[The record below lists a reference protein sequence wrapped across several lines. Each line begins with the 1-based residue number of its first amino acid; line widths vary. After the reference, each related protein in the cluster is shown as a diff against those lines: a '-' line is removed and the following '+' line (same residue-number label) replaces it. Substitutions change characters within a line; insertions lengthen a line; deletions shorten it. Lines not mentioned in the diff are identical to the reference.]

1 MKSEAGAGSEYHA
14 QGLGRQTMMNCRRT
28 LFCLVAC
35 FVINGSVCLAQSG
48 TLNLVYSG
56 VGGLSDVVKFAHQEG
71 FFKKNGL
78 DTTLIYVNSG
88 VLASQVVAS
97 GTAGAAAITAT
108 DALRVMSA
116 GVPMKIIMVNIDQFQ
131 HLFVARPG
139 IKNPGDMKGKK
150 VAVSRYGSFSDIQTR
165 FLIRQW
171 GMDPDKDV
179 QILQIG
185 NSAARAAALASGG
198 VDGAIVTP
206 FFIPAAKKAGLNVI
220 FDLSTINAR
229 FANQIV
235 IVNDNLIKE
244 KRAVV
249 RALARGLIEAIRV
262 WRAGSEATRAY
273 LRKNYKLADSDIEN
287 IEAEGRRFIRAEPT
301 PDLDSVQAVWDSTPD
316 LKARGVTDFGKFVDG
331 SFVADVLRG
340 TK

>member
-1 MKSEAGAGSEYHA
+1 
-14 QGLGRQTMMNCRRT
+14 
-28 LFCLVAC
+28 
-35 FVINGSVCLAQSG
+35 
-48 TLNLVYSG
+48 
-56 VGGLSDVVKFAHQEG
+56 VKFAHAEG

-78 DTTLIYVNSG
+78 DVTLIYVNSG

-171 GMDPDKDV
+171 GMEPDKDV

-185 NSAARAAALASGG
+185 NSAARSAALASGG

-206 FFIPAAKKAGLNVI
+206 FFIPSAKKAGLNVI
-220 FDLSTINAR
+220 FDLSTINAK

-235 IVNDNLIKE
+235 IVNENLINE
-244 KRAVV
+244 KRAAV
-249 RALARGLIEAIRV
+249 RAFARGLIDAIKV
-262 WRAGSEATRAY
+262 WRAGSAATRAY
-273 LRKNYKLADSDIEN
+273 LRKNYKLADADIESVQ
-287 IEAEGRRFIRAEPT
+287 AESRRFIRAEPT
-301 PDLDSVQAVWDSTPD
+301 PDLESVQAVWDNTPD
-316 LKARGVTDFGKFVDG
+316 LKARGVTDFGRFVDG
-331 SFVADVLRG
+331 SFVTEAL
-340 TK
+340 KELK

>member
-1 MKSEAGAGSEYHA
+1 MIN
-14 QGLGRQTMMNCRRT
+14 GRKT
-28 LFCLVAC
+28 LLFLFTF
-35 FVINGSVCLAQSG
+35 FVLNGSVCFAQLS

-56 VGGLSDVVKFAHQEG
+56 VGGLSDVVKFAHEEG

-78 DTTLIYVNSG
+78 DVTLIYVNSG

-165 FLIRQW
+165 FLFRQW
-171 GMDPDKDV
+171 GMEPDKDV

-206 FFIPAAKKAGLNVI
+206 SFIPSAKKAGLNVI
-220 FDLSTINAR
+220 FDLSTINAK

-235 IVNDNLIKE
+235 IVNDNLINE
-244 KRAVV
+244 KRAAV
-249 RALARGLIEAIRV
+249 RAFARGLIDAIKV
-262 WRAGSEATRAY
+262 WRAGSEATTAY
-273 LRKNYKLADSDIEN
+273 LKKNYKLAQADIEN
-287 IEAEGRRFIRAEPT
+287 IQAESRRFIRSEPT
-301 PDLDSVQAVWDSTPD
+301 PDLESVQAVWDNTPD

-331 SFVADVLRG
+331 SFVTEVLRE

>member
-1 MKSEAGAGSEYHA
+1 
-14 QGLGRQTMMNCRRT
+14 MMNGRKT
-28 LFCLVAC
+28 LLFLFTF
-35 FVINGSVCLAQSG
+35 FVLNWSVCFAQLS

-56 VGGLSDVVKFAHQEG
+56 VGGLSDVVKFAHAEG

-78 DTTLIYVNSG
+78 DVTLIYVNSG

-171 GMDPDKDV
+171 GMEPDKDV

-185 NSAARAAALASGG
+185 NSAARSAALAEWRGRRG
-198 VDGAIVTP
+198 HRNAI
-206 FFIPAAKKAGLNVI
+206 F
-220 FDLSTINAR
+220 
-229 FANQIV
+229 
-235 IVNDNLIKE
+235 
-244 KRAVV
+244 RAVGQKG
-249 RALARGLIEAIRV
+249 RAQRDFRSVDDQRKIR
-262 WRAGSEATRAY
+262 
-273 LRKNYKLADSDIEN
+273 
-287 IEAEGRRFIRAEPT
+287 
-301 PDLDSVQAVWDSTPD
+301 
-316 LKARGVTDFGKFVDG
+316 
-331 SFVADVLRG
+331 
-340 TK
+340 

>member
-1 MKSEAGAGSEYHA
+1 
-14 QGLGRQTMMNCRRT
+14 MMNGRKT
-28 LFCLVAC
+28 SLFLFTF
-35 FVINGSVCLAQSG
+35 FVLNWSVCFAQLS

-56 VGGLSDVVKFAHQEG
+56 VGGLSDVVKFAHAEG

-78 DTTLIYVNSG
+78 DVTLIYVNSG

-171 GMDPDKDV
+171 GMEPDKDV

-206 FFIPAAKKAGLNVI
+206 FFVPSAKKAGLNVI
-220 FDLSTINAR
+220 FDLSTINAK

-244 KRAVV
+244 KRTAL
-249 RALARGLIEAIRV
+249 RAFVRGLIDAIRV

-273 LRKNYKLADSDIEN
+273 LKKNYKLADADIES
-287 IEAEGRRFIRAEPT
+287 IQAESRRFIRSEPT
-301 PDLDSVQAVWDSTPD
+301 PDMESVQAVWDNTPD
-316 LKARGVTDFGKFVDG
+316 LKARGSVDMRRLIDASFVTDALKE
-331 SFVADVLRG
+331 L
-340 TK
+340 K

>member
-1 MKSEAGAGSEYHA
+1 
-14 QGLGRQTMMNCRRT
+14 MMNGRKT
-28 LFCLVAC
+28 LLFLFTF
-35 FVINGSVCLAQSG
+35 FVLNWSVCFAQLS

-56 VGGLSDVVKFAHQEG
+56 VGGLSDVVKFAHEAG

-78 DTTLIYVNSG
+78 DVTLIYVNSG

-171 GMDPDKDV
+171 GMEPDKDV

-206 FFIPAAKKAGLNVI
+206 FFIPSAKKAGLNVI
-220 FDLSTINAR
+220 FDLSTINAK

-235 IVNDNLIKE
+235 IVNDSLINE
-244 KRAVV
+244 KRAAV
-249 RALARGLIEAIRV
+249 RAFARGLIDAIKV

-273 LRKNYKLADSDIEN
+273 LKKNYKLADADIES
-287 IEAEGRRFIRAEPT
+287 IQAESRRFIRAEPT
-301 PDLDSVQAVWDSTPD
+301 PDLESVQAVWDNTPD

-331 SFVADVLRG
+331 SFVTEVLRE

>member
-1 MKSEAGAGSEYHA
+1 
-14 QGLGRQTMMNCRRT
+14 MMNGRKT
-28 LFCLVAC
+28 LLFLFTF
-35 FVINGSVCLAQSG
+35 FVLNWSVCFAQLS

-56 VGGLSDVVKFAHQEG
+56 VGGLSDVVKFAHAEG

-78 DTTLIYVNSG
+78 DVTLIYVNSG

-139 IKNPGDMKGKK
+139 IKTPGDMKGKK

-171 GMDPDKDV
+171 GMEPDKDV

-185 NSAARAAALASGG
+185 NSAARSAALASGG

-206 FFIPAAKKAGLNVI
+206 FFIPSAKKAGLNVI
-220 FDLSTINAR
+220 FDLSTINAK

-235 IVNDNLIKE
+235 IVNENLINE
-244 KRAVV
+244 KRAAV
-249 RALARGLIEAIRV
+249 RAFARGLIDAIKV
-262 WRAGSEATRAY
+262 WRAGSAATRAY
-273 LRKNYKLADSDIEN
+273 LRKNYKLADADIESLQ
-287 IEAEGRRFIRAEPT
+287 AESRRFIRSEPT
-301 PDLDSVQAVWDSTPD
+301 PDMESVQAVWDNTPD
-316 LKARGVTDFGKFVDG
+316 LKARGVTDFGRFVDG
-331 SFVADVLRG
+331 SFVTEAL
-340 TK
+340 KELK

>member
-1 MKSEAGAGSEYHA
+1 
-14 QGLGRQTMMNCRRT
+14 MMNGRKT
-28 LFCLVAC
+28 LLFLFTF
-35 FVINGSVCLAQSG
+35 FVLNGSVCFAQLS

-56 VGGLSDVVKFAHQEG
+56 VGGLSDVVKFAHAEG

-78 DTTLIYVNSG
+78 DVTLIYVNSG

-171 GMDPDKDV
+171 GMEPDKDV

-185 NSAARAAALASGG
+185 NSAARSAALASGG

-206 FFIPAAKKAGLNVI
+206 FFIPSAKKAGLNVI
-220 FDLSTINAR
+220 FDLSTINAK

-235 IVNDNLIKE
+235 IVNENLINE
-244 KRAVV
+244 KRAAV
-249 RALARGLIEAIRV
+249 RAFARGLIDAIKV

-273 LRKNYKLADSDIEN
+273 LKKNYKLADADIES
-287 IEAEGRRFIRAEPT
+287 IQAESRRFIRAEPT
-301 PDLDSVQAVWDSTPD
+301 PDLESVQAVWDNTPD
-316 LKARGVTDFGKFVDG
+316 LKARGVTDFGRFVDG
-331 SFVADVLRG
+331 SFVTEAL
-340 TK
+340 KELK

>member
-1 MKSEAGAGSEYHA
+1 
-14 QGLGRQTMMNCRRT
+14 MMNGRKT
-28 LFCLVAC
+28 SLFLFTF
-35 FVINGSVCLAQSG
+35 FVLNWSVCFAQLS

-56 VGGLSDVVKFAHQEG
+56 VGGLSDVVKFAHEEG

-78 DTTLIYVNSG
+78 DVTLIYVNSG

-171 GMDPDKDV
+171 GMEPDKDV

-185 NSAARAAALASGG
+185 NSARASCCLGEWRG
-198 VDGAIVTP
+198 RRGHRNAI
-206 FFIPAAKKAGLNVI
+206 F
-220 FDLSTINAR
+220 
-229 FANQIV
+229 
-235 IVNDNLIKE
+235 
-244 KRAVV
+244 RAVGQKG
-249 RALARGLIEAIRV
+249 RAQRDFRSVDDQRKIR
-262 WRAGSEATRAY
+262 
-273 LRKNYKLADSDIEN
+273 
-287 IEAEGRRFIRAEPT
+287 
-301 PDLDSVQAVWDSTPD
+301 
-316 LKARGVTDFGKFVDG
+316 
-331 SFVADVLRG
+331 
-340 TK
+340 

>member
-1 MKSEAGAGSEYHA
+1 
-14 QGLGRQTMMNCRRT
+14 MMNVRKT
-28 LFCLVAC
+28 LLFLFTF
-35 FVINGSVCLAQSG
+35 FVLNWSVCFAQLS

-56 VGGLSDVVKFAHQEG
+56 VGGLSDVVKFAHAEG
-71 FFKKNGL
+71 FFKKHGL
-78 DTTLIYVNSG
+78 DVTLIYVNSG

-171 GMDPDKDV
+171 GMEPDKDV

-185 NSAARAAALASGG
+185 NSAARSAALASGG

-206 FFIPAAKKAGLNVI
+206 FFVPSAKKAGLNVI
-220 FDLSTINAR
+220 FDLSTINAK

-235 IVNDNLIKE
+235 IVNDNLINE
-244 KRAVV
+244 KRAAV
-249 RALARGLIEAIRV
+249 RSFARGLIDAIKV

-273 LRKNYKLADSDIEN
+273 LRKNYKLADADIEN
-287 IEAEGRRFIRAEPT
+287 VQAESRRFIRAEPT
-301 PDLDSVQAVWDSTPD
+301 PDLESVQAVWDNTPD
-316 LKARGVTDFGKFVDG
+316 LKARGPVDMRRLIDA
-331 SFVADVLRG
+331 SFVTETL
-340 TK
+340 KELK

>member
-1 MKSEAGAGSEYHA
+1 
-14 QGLGRQTMMNCRRT
+14 L
-28 LFCLVAC
+28 
-35 FVINGSVCLAQSG
+35 
-48 TLNLVYSG
+48 
-56 VGGLSDVVKFAHQEG
+56 DV
-71 FFKKNGL
+71 
-78 DTTLIYVNSG
+78 TLIYVNSG

-171 GMDPDKDV
+171 GMEPDKDV

-206 FFIPAAKKAGLNVI
+206 FFIPSAKKAGLNVI
-220 FDLSTINAR
+220 FDLSTINAK

-235 IVNDNLIKE
+235 IVNENLINE
-244 KRAVV
+244 KRAAV
-249 RALARGLIEAIRV
+249 RAFARGLIDAIKV
-262 WRAGSEATRAY
+262 WRAGSAATRAY
-273 LRKNYKLADSDIEN
+273 LRKNYKLADADIEN
-287 IEAEGRRFIRAEPT
+287 VQAESRRFIRAEPT
-301 PDLDSVQAVWDSTPD
+301 PDLESVQAVWDNTPD
-316 LKARGVTDFGKFVDG
+316 LKARGVTDFGRFVDG
-331 SFVADVLRG
+331 SFVTEAL
-340 TK
+340 KELK

>member
-1 MKSEAGAGSEYHA
+1 MN
-14 QGLGRQTMMNCRRT
+14 GRKTF
-28 LFCLVAC
+28 LFLFTF
-35 FVINGSVCLAQSG
+35 FVLNWSVCFAQLS

-56 VGGLSDVVKFAHQEG
+56 VGGLSDVVKFAHAEG

-78 DTTLIYVNSG
+78 DVTLIYVNSG

-171 GMDPDKDV
+171 GMEPDKDV

-206 FFIPAAKKAGLNVI
+206 FFVPSAKKAGLNVI
-220 FDLSTINAR
+220 FDLSTINAK

-235 IVNDNLIKE
+235 IVNDNLINE
-244 KRAVV
+244 KRAAV
-249 RALARGLIEAIRV
+249 RAFARGLIDAIKV

-273 LRKNYKLADSDIEN
+273 LKKNYKLADADIES
-287 IEAEGRRFIRAEPT
+287 IEAESRRFIRSEPT
-301 PDLDSVQAVWDSTPD
+301 PDMESVQAVWDNTPD
-316 LKARGVTDFGKFVDG
+316 LKARGSVDMRRLIDASFVTDALKE
-331 SFVADVLRG
+331 L
-340 TK
+340 K

>member
-1 MKSEAGAGSEYHA
+1 MMK
-14 QGLGRQTMMNCRRT
+14 GRKT
-28 LFCLVAC
+28 LLFLFTF
-35 FVINGSVCLAQSG
+35 FVLNGSVCFAQLS

-56 VGGLSDVVKFAHQEG
+56 VGGLSDVVKFAHAEG

-78 DTTLIYVNSG
+78 DVTLIYVNSG

-139 IKNPGDMKGKK
+139 IKTPGDMKGKK

-165 FLIRQW
+165 FLIRHW
-171 GMDPDKDV
+171 GMEPDKDV

-185 NSAARAAALASGG
+185 NSAARSAALAGGG

-206 FFIPAAKKAGLNVI
+206 FFIPSAKKAGLNVI
-220 FDLSTINAR
+220 FDLSTINAK

-235 IVNDNLIKE
+235 IVNETLINE
-244 KRAVV
+244 KRAAV
-249 RALARGLIEAIRV
+249 RAFSRGLIDAIKV
-262 WRAGSEATRAY
+262 WRAGSAATRAY
-273 LRKNYKLADSDIEN
+273 LRKNYKLADADIEN
-287 IEAEGRRFIRAEPT
+287 VQAESRRFIRAEPT
-301 PDLDSVQAVWDSTPD
+301 PDLESVQAVWDNTPD
-316 LKARGVTDFGKFVDG
+316 LKARGVTDFGKFIDG
-331 SFVADVLRG
+331 SFVTEVLRE

>member
-1 MKSEAGAGSEYHA
+1 M
-14 QGLGRQTMMNCRRT
+14 
-28 LFCLVAC
+28 
-35 FVINGSVCLAQSG
+35 
-48 TLNLVYSG
+48 
-56 VGGLSDVVKFAHQEG
+56 VKFAHAEG

-78 DTTLIYVNSG
+78 DVTLIYVNSG

-171 GMDPDKDV
+171 GMEPDKDV

-185 NSAARAAALASGG
+185 NSAARSAALASGG

-206 FFIPAAKKAGLNVI
+206 FFIPSAKKAGLNVI
-220 FDLSTINAR
+220 FDLSTINAK

-235 IVNDNLIKE
+235 IVNENLINE
-244 KRAVV
+244 KRAAV
-249 RALARGLIEAIRV
+249 RAFARGLIDAIKV
-262 WRAGSEATRAY
+262 WRAGSAATRAY
-273 LRKNYKLADSDIEN
+273 LRKNYKLADADIES
-287 IEAEGRRFIRAEPT
+287 IQAESRRFIRAEPT
-301 PDLDSVQAVWDSTPD
+301 PDMESVQAVWDNTPD
-316 LKARGVTDFGKFVDG
+316 LKARGVTDFGRFVDG
-331 SFVADVLRG
+331 SFVTEAL
-340 TK
+340 KELK

>member
-1 MKSEAGAGSEYHA
+1 M
-14 QGLGRQTMMNCRRT
+14 
-28 LFCLVAC
+28 
-35 FVINGSVCLAQSG
+35 
-48 TLNLVYSG
+48 
-56 VGGLSDVVKFAHQEG
+56 VKFAHAEG

-78 DTTLIYVNSG
+78 DVTLIYVNSG
-88 VLASQVVAS
+88 VFASQVVAS

-171 GMDPDKDV
+171 GMEPDKDV

-185 NSAARAAALASGG
+185 NSAARSAALASGR

-206 FFIPAAKKAGLNVI
+206 FFIPSAKKAGLNVI
-220 FDLSTINAR
+220 FDLSTINAK

-235 IVNDNLIKE
+235 IVNENLINE
-244 KRAVV
+244 KRAAV
-249 RALARGLIEAIRV
+249 RAFARGLIDAIKVGEQALQRQGLISGKTTSWRMPISRV
-262 WRAGSEATRAY
+262 SKRRVEGSSARSRLPIWRVFRRSGTIRLILRRAESQT
-273 LRKNYKLADSDIEN
+273 LGGLLT
-287 IEAEGRRFIRAEPT
+287 GVLLRRF
-301 PDLDSVQAVWDSTPD
+301 
-316 LKARGVTDFGKFVDG
+316 
-331 SFVADVLRG
+331 
-340 TK
+340 

>member
-1 MKSEAGAGSEYHA
+1 MMK
-14 QGLGRQTMMNCRRT
+14 GRKT
-28 LFCLVAC
+28 LLFLFAF
-35 FVINGSVCLAQSG
+35 FVLNGSVCFAQLS

-56 VGGLSDVVKFAHQEG
+56 VGGLSDVVKFAHAEG

-78 DTTLIYVNSG
+78 DVTLIYVNSG

-139 IKNPGDMKGKK
+139 IKTPGDMKGKK

-165 FLIRQW
+165 FLIRHW
-171 GMDPDKDV
+171 GMEPDKDV

-185 NSAARAAALASGG
+185 NSAARAAALAGGG

-206 FFIPAAKKAGLNVI
+206 FFIPSAKKAGLNVI
-220 FDLSTINAR
+220 FDLSTINAK

-235 IVNDNLIKE
+235 IVNDNLINE
-244 KRAVV
+244 KRAAV
-249 RALARGLIEAIRV
+249 RAFARGLIDAIRV
-262 WRAGSEATRAY
+262 WRAGSAATRAY
-273 LRKNYKLADSDIEN
+273 LRKNYKLADADIEN
-287 IEAEGRRFIRAEPT
+287 VQAESRRFIRAEPT
-301 PDLDSVQAVWDSTPD
+301 PDLESVQAVWDNTPD
-316 LKARGVTDFGKFVDG
+316 LKARGVTDFGKFIDG
-331 SFVADVLRG
+331 SFVTEVLRE

>member
-1 MKSEAGAGSEYHA
+1 
-14 QGLGRQTMMNCRRT
+14 MMNGRKT
-28 LFCLVAC
+28 LLFLFTF
-35 FVINGSVCLAQSG
+35 FVLNWSVCFAQLS

-56 VGGLSDVVKFAHQEG
+56 VGGLSDVVKFAHAEG

-78 DTTLIYVNSG
+78 DVTLIYVNSG

-171 GMDPDKDV
+171 GMEPDKDV

-206 FFIPAAKKAGLNVI
+206 FFVPSAKKAGLNVI
-220 FDLSTINAR
+220 FDLSTINAK

-235 IVNDNLIKE
+235 IVNENLINE
-244 KRAVV
+244 KRAAV
-249 RALARGLIEAIRV
+249 RAFARGLIDAIKV
-262 WRAGSEATRAY
+262 WRAGSAATRAY
-273 LRKNYKLADSDIEN
+273 LRKNYKLADADIES
-287 IEAEGRRFIRAEPT
+287 IQAESRRFIRAEPT
-301 PDLDSVQAVWDSTPD
+301 PDLESVQAVWDNTPD
-316 LKARGVTDFGKFVDG
+316 LKARGVTDFGRFVDG
-331 SFVADVLRG
+331 SFVTEAL
-340 TK
+340 KELK